1 MSKPI
6 ERPPAAEVALV
17 AIIFVAAALLLLIV
31 LYHPSEPTLLIEDV
45 AKKVDADYP
54 VCVTVRPPPLLTP
67 PGFRAFRNRQDKGI
81 A

>member
-17 AIIFVAAALLLLIV
+17 AIIFVAAVLLLIV

-45 AKKVDADYP
+45 MAKKVDVDYP
-54 VCVTVRPPPLLTP
+54 ICVTVRPPSLLMP
-67 PGFRAFRNRQDKGI
+67 PGFRAVRKRQDKGI